1 MSKQKRER
9 KKTKKGPWFGVAVR
23 KALQKTHSYST
34 KACAEE
40 SCTNPTTTAAWHCF
54 RGGNFTA
61 YRQTFEML
69 SLCSAALWRRF
80 QEEADRRPG
89 HNAELL
95 ARDSSTKISGKPNLQ
110 QKRFP
115 LPINAYTCPAH
126 LPSCSHL
133 SGERFWQLAWPSWA
147 SCRSAQD
154 LSLCPENMF
163 FSINV
168 RRRSLVN
175 FNI

>member
-1 MSKQKRER
+1 M
-9 KKTKKGPWFGVAVR
+9 AVR

-34 KACAEE
+34 KACAEV
-40 SCTNPTTTAAWHCF
+40 SCTNPTATAAWHCF

-80 QEEADRRPG
+80 QEEAERRPG
-89 HNAELL
+89 HNTELL
-95 ARDSSTKISGKPNLQ
+95 ARDSSAKISGKPNLQ

-115 LPINAYTCPAH
+115 LPINAYTCPA
-126 LPSCSHL
+126 LPTFQAVL
-133 SGERFWQLAWPSWA
+133 IFQERFWQLAWSSWA

-168 RRRSLVN
+168 RRLSLVN
-175 FNI
+175 SNI

>member
-1 MSKQKRER
+1 MEWLCAKLYR
-9 KKTKKGPWFGVAVR
+9 KLIPTAPRHVPRCPAPTLLLLPHDTVFGVET
-23 KALQKTHSYST
+23 LQ
-34 KACAEE
+34 
-40 SCTNPTTTAAWHCF
+40 PTARRLKC
-54 RGGNFTA
+54 
-61 YRQTFEML
+61 L

-95 ARDSSTKISGKPNLQ
+95 ARDSSAKISGKPNLQ

-115 LPINAYTCPAH
+115 LPINAYTCPA
-126 LPSCSHL
+126 LPTFQAVL
-133 SGERFWQLAWPSWA
+133 IFQERFWQLAWSSWA

-163 FSINV
+163 F
-168 RRRSLVN
+168 
-175 FNI
+175 

>member
-9 KKTKKGPWFGVAVR
+9 EKNKKGPWFGVAVR

-95 ARDSSTKISGKPNLQ
+95 DSSTKISGKPNLQ

-115 LPINAYTCPAH
+115 LPINAYTCPALPTFQAVLIFQERDFGNLPDH
-126 LPSCSHL
+126 LEHL
-133 SGERFWQLAWPSWA
+133 AARRKISVF
-147 SCRSAQD
+147 
-154 LSLCPENMF
+154 
-163 FSINV
+163 V
-168 RRRSLVN
+168 RKICFLV
-175 FNI
+175 